1 MTCLYPG
8 VEKGVEI
15 FEEAALLLLTADR
28 RSWNDT
34 LPLTTWQISLLQ
46 LPKERS
52 VHHFCEIETY
62 VLTMRHVMITYLRGR
77 HNFSG
82 LYMFFLFYFIEV

>member
-15 FEEAALLLLTADR
+15 FEEATLLLLTADR
-28 RSWNDT
+28 RSRNDT
-34 LPLTTWQISLLQ
+34 LPLTMWQISLLQ
-46 LPKERS
+46 LPEEWS

-62 VLTMRHVMITYLRGR
+62 VLTMRHVMITYLSGR
-77 HNFSG
+77 NNYSG
-82 LYMFFLFYFIEV
+82 SCVYFYFIS